1 MTLEKLM
8 DLEFELT
15 KVYMENKTVDNWNKL
30 VEIRELGTVMEME
43 AEYEIEIIGKEA
55 INAQWDFLI
64 DMD

>member
-30 VEIRELGTVMEME
+30 VEIRELGSVMEME
-43 AEYEIEIIGKEA
+43 AEYEIEIISKEA
-55 INAQWDFLI
+55 INAQWDF
-64 DMD
+64 

>member
-43 AEYEIEIIGKEA
+43 AEYEIEIISKEA
-55 INAQWDFLI
+55 INAQWDF
-64 DMD
+64 